1 MAAQNKD
8 RTLPPMLQQYLEYKE
23 TYSDALLFFQVGD
36 FYELFFDDAVFVA
49 RELNLTLTSRDKHA
63 VNPIPMCGVPM
74 GAVDGYLQRL
84 VEAGFSVAVVSQ
96 QPVPAGF
103 KGMVPRFLERVI
115 TPGVQLLGRESQSH
129 GTVAAVYVEDES
141 QVWLASTDVQSGV
154 IRIDDGLRLDVL
166 VDALERRMVNEVVLS
181 AKIRGVDRRK
191 QDIRLIE
198 RRLGSQIKWREE
210 SYLEDGDFAEVGGL
224 LFCEPSVKKTVR
236 LLLNYLEE
244 TTIDVAATALKIEV
258 GNNDAFLVLDAT
270 TRSNLE
276 IDKNVRSQRKEGS
289 LWGVL
294 DHTVTVSGS
303 RRLRE
308 LLCMPFANL
317 AKIDE
322 RLDSVAELCQRESLR
337 SGLRRLLKDTG
348 DIGRIATRIALGVV
362 HPRELGNLRDSLCLA
377 EAIEA
382 LIDTSDALLVRL
394 KGALDTDRKVIA
406 VLQDFLAPTL
416 PPSGKDG
423 GIIRDGFHPEVDRLR
438 QLAHGGKSWFEN
450 FAQEQREITGIS
462 SLKVKFN
469 QVLGF
474 FIEVTTANASKVPA
488 HYEPRQNTTNA
499 RRYVVPELKQAEGE
513 YFGAKS
519 RLVELERQLMDEL
532 VVSLKT
538 YVDFFRVV
546 AHTLAELDVL
556 STAAEVA
563 QRNAYCRPIM
573 GQAGLKMVGA
583 RHPVL
588 AESLGHSFVPN
599 PVELGGATNHRVMI
613 VTGPNMGGKST
624 FLRQTALIT
633 IMAQCGWFVPA
644 ESAHLELVDRV
655 FARLGASDN
664 LLEGESTFMVEM
676 REAATIV
683 AQANDKSLVVI
694 DEVGRGTSTTDGV
707 AIAQSI
713 LEWITL
719 KTRSYCLFATHY
731 HQLCSLAHQPDFRDF
746 VTNVSV
752 GSQQVDGEVVF
763 THQIVPGQANRS
775 YGLEVARLAGLPRE
789 LVARAATILDVGSH
803 GPDGAKSAPANGSV
817 LQPALFPDHSFRSRR
832 ESEDL
837 RELKG
842 LRNRIANINPD
853 SLSPREA
860 LSVLYDLVTK
870 VNFLDKV
877 G

>member
-1 MAAQNKD
+1 MAVPSRDK
-8 RTLPPMLQQYLEYKE
+8 TLPPMLQQYLEYKE

-49 RELNLTLTSRDKHA
+49 RELNLTLTSRDKNA
-63 VNPIPMCGVPM
+63 LNPIPMCGVPM
-74 GAVDGYLQRL
+74 GSVDGYLQRL
-84 VEAGFSVAVVSQ
+84 VEGGFSVAVVSQ

-129 GTVAAVYVEDES
+129 GTVAAVYVESDS
-141 QVWLASTDVQSGV
+141 QVWVASTDVQSGA
-154 IRIDDGLRLDVL
+154 IRIDDDLRLDVL
-166 VDALERRMVNEVVLS
+166 VDTLERRMVNEVVLF
-181 AKIRGVDRRK
+181 AKPSGVDRRK
-191 QDIRLIE
+191 TEIRLIE
-198 RRLGSQIKWREE
+198 RRLNSRIKWREE
-210 SYLEDGDFAEVGGL
+210 SYLEDGDFNEIGGFH
-224 LFCEPSVKKTVR
+224 FCEPAVKKTVR

-244 TTIDVAATALKIEV
+244 TTIDVAATALKIQT
-258 GNNDAFLVLDAT
+258 GSNDAYLVLDAT

-276 IDKNVRSQRKEGS
+276 IDRTVRSQRKEGS

-308 LLCMPFANL
+308 LLCMPFADQV
-317 AKIDE
+317 KIQE
-322 RLDSVAELCQRESLR
+322 RLDSVSELCDQEGLR

-348 DIGRIATRIALGVV
+348 DLGRIATRIALGVV
-362 HPRELGNLRDSLCLA
+362 HPRELGSLRDSLQIA
-377 EAIEA
+377 ETIQS
-382 LIDTSDALLVRL
+382 LIDTSDTLLL
-394 KGALDTDRKVIA
+394 SIKGALEVDGDAITL
-406 VLQDFLAPTL
+406 LQDFLAQDL
-416 PPSGKDG
+416 PPNTKDG
-423 GIIRDGFHPEVDRLR
+423 GIVRDGFHPEVDRLR
-438 QLAHGGKSWFEN
+438 QLACGGKSWFDN
-450 FAQEQREITGIS
+450 FAQEQRELTGIS

-474 FIEVTTANASKVPA
+474 FIEVTATNANKVPA
-488 HYEPRQNTTNA
+488 HYEPRQHTTNA
-499 RRYVVPELKQAEGE
+499 RRYVVPELKQAESE

-532 VVSLKT
+532 VAGLKN
-538 YVDFFRVV
+538 YVDLFRLV
-546 AHTLAELDVL
+546 AYTLAELDVL

-563 QRNAYCRPIM
+563 QRNGYTRPTI
-573 GQAGLKMVGA
+573 GREGIHLIAA

-588 AESLGHSFVPN
+588 VENLGSSFVPN
-599 PVELGGATNHRVMI
+599 PLELGGATRHRVMI

-676 REAATIV
+676 REAAAIV
-683 AQANDKSLVVI
+683 AQANNKSLVVI

-707 AIAQSI
+707 AIAQAI

-719 KTRSYCLFATHY
+719 KTKSYCLFATHY
-731 HQLCSLAHQPDFRDF
+731 HQLCSLAHQPEYRDF

-752 GSQQVDGEVVF
+752 GSQHVDGEVVF
-763 THQIVPGQANRS
+763 THQIVPGQASRS
-775 YGLEVARLAGLPRE
+775 YGLEVARLAGLPQE
-789 LVARAATILDVGSH
+789 LVARAAAILDAES
-803 GPDGAKSAPANGSV
+803 DQAPAVRPVASKTSA
-817 LQPALFPDHSFRSRR
+817 LQPSLFPDHSFRSK
-832 ESEDL
+832 
-837 RELKG
+837 RELEELKHLRG
-842 LRNRIANINPD
+842 LRRKITNIHPD
-853 SLSPREA
+853 NLSPREA
-860 LSVLYDLVTK
+860 LGVLYDLVADLN
-870 VNFLDKV
+870 VLGKV